1 MDLSQRTQFYQYLL
15 YFFENFVSVE
25 EPAIKSSFQVPTTQK
40 SIFILSKSAGVLYE
54 GAFFL
59 LVSLKLILLQLL
71 ETVSIRMCHVLW
83 EKFCCSCMYTK
94 IARNKSQLVKETTW
108 VVIFYVA
115 DWPVST
121 MLGRLDFQ
129 CFVGIYLCAFNTFP
143 G

>member
-25 EPAIKSSFQVPTTQK
+25 EPAIKSSFEVPTTQM

-54 GAFFL
+54 GAFSL

-83 EKFCCSCMYTK
+83 EQFCCSCMYTK
-94 IARNKSQLVKETTW
+94 IARNESQLVKETTW
-108 VVIFYVA
+108 VVIFLCCWLACKYNDMQTWFSVLC
-115 DWPVST
+115 WHIP
-121 MLGRLDFQ
+121 L
-129 CFVGIYLCAFNTFP
+129 CF
-143 G
+143 

>member
-71 ETVSIRMCHVLW
+71 ETVSLRMCHVL
-83 EKFCCSCMYTK
+83 
-94 IARNKSQLVKETTW
+94 
-108 VVIFYVA
+108 
-115 DWPVST
+115 
-121 MLGRLDFQ
+121 
-129 CFVGIYLCAFNTFP
+129 
-143 G
+143 